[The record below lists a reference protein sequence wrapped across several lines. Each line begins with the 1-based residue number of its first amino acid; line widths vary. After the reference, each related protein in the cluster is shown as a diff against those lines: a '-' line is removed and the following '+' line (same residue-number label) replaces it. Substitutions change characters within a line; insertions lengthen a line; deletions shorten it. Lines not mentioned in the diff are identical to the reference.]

1 MPSFITKFF
10 SSETFSITS
19 LVLIIALITTILVF
33 YIQKQD
39 LNKKIDSL
47 NKTLDTKEEH
57 ILDLEQQIK
66 MKEFEIQYLQ
76 KGMNIA
82 QVYEQEKEKVLQ
94 DDTTTKVQVI
104 QTAMSNEENKDW
116 WNTPIPSGILDII
129 NTNMCN

>member
-39 LNKKIDSL
+39 LNKKIDLL

-57 ILDLEQQIK
+57 ILELEQQIK

-116 WNTPIPSGILDII
+116 WNTPIPSGILDIL

>member
-39 LNKKIDSL
+39 LNKKIDLL